1 MISIVR
7 ASGIAA
13 AAVALA
19 ATATFAAPSVAGEL
33 DPAPRSATY
42 IDHATASIDTGAT
55 AENSADA
62 AAEVA
67 SEGDLSEHELAAIA
81 SNMVE
86 TAGATM
92 PGSRSLQD
100 MVVSYAS
107 TETPDREQECL
118 AGAVYFE
125 ARGESL
131 EGQLAVAEVVINR
144 AASGRYP
151 PSLCAVV
158 TQKAQFSFI
167 RAGKFPPIARG
178 TEAWRKAVAVAHIA
192 RQKLADRVAPGVLWY
207 HADYVAPVWRRNL
220 TRVAKIGVHIFYS

>member
-7 ASGIAA
+7 ACGLAA

-33 DPAPRSATY
+33 DQAPRTATY
-42 IDHATASIDTGAT
+42 LDHAAASIETGAT
-55 AENSADA
+55 AENAADA
-62 AAEVA
+62 APEAGTFT
-67 SEGDLSEHELAAIA
+67 SLSEHELAAVA
-81 SNMVE
+81 TSMVE

-92 PGSRSLQD
+92 PGSRTLAD

-118 AGAVYFE
+118 AGAVFFE
-125 ARGESL
+125 ARSESL

-144 AASGRYP
+144 ANSGRYP
-151 PSLCAVV
+151 TSLCAVI

-167 RAGKFPPIARG
+167 RAGKFPPIARH

-207 HADYVAPVWRRNL
+207 HADYVAPVWRHNL

>member
-1 MISIVR
+1 MKSIVR
-7 ASGIAA
+7 ACGLAA

-19 ATATFAAPSVAGEL
+19 ATATFADPSVAGEIET
-33 DPAPRSATY
+33 APRQATY
-42 IDHATASIDTGAT
+42 IDHATAPIDIGAID
-55 AENSADA
+55 ENGVDA
-62 AAEVA
+62 AAEVGA
-67 SEGDLSEHELAAIA
+67 SSGLSEHELAAIA
-81 SNMVE
+81 SSMME

-92 PGSRSLQD
+92 PGSRSLSD

-125 ARGESL
+125 AQGESL

-151 PSLCAVV
+151 TSLCAVI

-167 RAGKFPPIARG
+167 RAGRFPQIARQ

-192 RQKLADRVAPGVLWY
+192 RQKLAERVAPNVLWY
-207 HADYVAPVWRRNL
+207 HADYVAPVWRHRL
-220 TRVAKIGVHIFYS
+220 KRVAKIGVHIFYS

>member
-1 MISIVR
+1 MKSIVR
-7 ASGIAA
+7 ACGIAA

-19 ATATFAAPSVAGEL
+19 ATATFAAPSVAGEM
-33 DPAPRSATY
+33 DPAPRTATY
-42 IDHATASIDTGAT
+42 LDHAAASIDAGAT
-55 AENSADA
+55 AENGMDA
-62 AAEVA
+62 AADAGTV
-67 SEGDLSEHELAAIA
+67 SDLSEHDLAAIA
-81 SNMVE
+81 SSMME

-92 PGSRSLQD
+92 PANRSLSD

-125 ARGESL
+125 AQGESL

-144 AASGRYP
+144 AGSGRYP
-151 PSLCAVV
+151 TSLCAVI

-167 RAGKFPPIARG
+167 RAGKFPPIDRQ
-178 TEAWRKAVAVAHIA
+178 TEAWRKAVAIAHIA

-207 HADYVAPVWRRNL
+207 HADYVAPVWRHGLKRY
-220 TRVAKIGVHIFYS
+220 AKIGVHIFYS